1 MPPVVDVTDAQVFG
15 AAVSS
20 SAQTPLVLAV
30 YAAEDAGSNALLT
43 SLAQLVQRAGPAWR
57 LAVMEVNELPD
68 VAQQL
73 RISRVPALFTL
84 YKQRVVSSLVVSPT
98 TGPAELAT
106 FVKAAAALGPGGG
119 AEQHSAQQA
128 TADTAALVAQ
138 GWKAVTAALD
148 ATAEKRGEATT
159 AAAQAL
165 STALQAAPEGPQ
177 RAQALAGLAMAA
189 ALSGDA
195 GTAAELVAQA
205 QAAVPAAG
213 PQGPTPMLPEVRA
226 AQALLSLLE
235 LAKQEAGDDDGEAGA
250 IHRRGIAAF
259 LAGDVQDGLDDAL
272 LLVRKHREWKQSAGR
287 ATAVAM
293 MEALGPGDERA
304 AKGRRRLSSL
314 WFA

>member
-1 MPPVVDVTDAQVFG
+1 MVDVTDAQVFG
-15 AAVSS
+15 AAVAS

-57 LAVMEVNELPD
+57 LAVMEVNELPE

-119 AEQHSAQQA
+119 AEQQAAQQA

-148 ATAEKRGEATT
+148 ATAVEKRGEATT

-205 QAAVPAAG
+205 QAAVPATG
-213 PQGPTPMLPEVRA
+213 QQGPTPTLPEVRA
-226 AQALLSLLE
+226 AQALLTLLE

-293 MEALGPGDERA
+293 MDALGPGDERA
-304 AKGRRRLSSL
+304 AKARRRLSSL